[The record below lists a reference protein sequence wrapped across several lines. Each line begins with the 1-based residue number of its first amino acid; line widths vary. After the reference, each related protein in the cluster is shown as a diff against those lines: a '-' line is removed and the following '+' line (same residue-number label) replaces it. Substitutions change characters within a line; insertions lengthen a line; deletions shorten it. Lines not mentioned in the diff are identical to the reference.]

1 MNKKRVSVS
10 LPSQR
15 IDRYSQKLAQLVKGV
30 RSTTITLA
38 PEAGSQ
44 RLRNVINKNLSII
57 PVRNQLSNTIIIPEV
72 GIDPLFMYADIVQ
85 K

>member
-1 MNKKRVSVS
+1 M
-10 LPSQR
+10 
-15 IDRYSQKLAQLVKGV
+15 
-30 RSTTITLA
+30 
-38 PEAGSQ
+38 
-44 RLRNVINKNLSII
+44 NVINKNLSII